1 MNSSINAVVQRA
13 ALAALRLGAHLADPV
28 LATYQR
34 RRDLVIKRIAD
45 MDTLE
50 VHEPQGTFYA
60 FARYRG
66 GRPSTEITALPRAG
80 GVAVRAGSEY
90 GPTGQGHIRLSFAAD
105 LDTLE
110 EGLSRIDM
118 VLSRL

>member
-1 MNSSINAVVQRA
+1 MLEA
-13 ALAALRLGAHLADPV
+13 
-28 LATYQR
+28 YQQ
-34 RRDLVIKRIAD
+34 RRDLVIKRIAA
-45 MDTLE
+45 MDTLD
-50 VHEPQGTFYA
+50 VHEPRGAFYA

-66 GRPSTEITALPRAG
+66 DRPSTEIVGLLREG

-110 EGLSRIDM
+110 EGLNRIDR